1 MEMAME
7 KQRIVIL
14 GGGFGGVYTASELM
28 RRVKRISKHE
38 IDVEVILVSE
48 ENYITFQPLLPE
60 VVSGAV
66 EQLHVISPIRRIA
79 PGAVLYVRH
88 IDKIDVEN
96 KTIQLA
102 PGRVPRTETIHYDH
116 LVIAMGNTLAHGM
129 VPGLYEHAIPFKY
142 LGDALR
148 LRNHV
153 VQMLEEASV
162 CEDAEERQRLL
173 TFTVAGGG
181 FSGVECIAEM
191 EDFLRKAVR
200 AFPNI
205 SETDLRMILVQ
216 SADRILPEMKENL
229 AAYSDKLLRKRG
241 IQIVLNHRLHEVS
254 ADRAIVMN
262 KETKELEVI
271 GSRTVVATVPTE
283 PHSVIR
289 DTPLQCEKGRIVVS
303 DEMESASHPGV
314 WSLGDCAAVPSGEG
328 YTSPP
333 TAQYA
338 VRQATICAENILAT
352 IRNQPRRHFKFAG
365 LGKLASLGGRR
376 AIAEV
381 FGFTFSGF
389 FAWLM
394 WRAIYVEKMPGLD
407 RKIRVFIDWMKDIFL
422 PRDITQLNVHDEQ
435 QVRREHLAAGQT
447 LFHQGDFGDRLYFV
461 VDGEVEV
468 EVDGNVIAT
477 TGKGDVIGEMAL
489 LAHKARSATVRA
501 VQPTDLVSLPS
512 DAFDQ
517 IIKYVPGAADAMNKI
532 HQDRLQRNREEQ
544 TADSATDE

>member
-1 MEMAME
+1 ME

-28 RRVKRISKHE
+28 RRIKRISNWQSKF
-38 IDVEVILVSE
+38 EVVLVSE

-79 PGAVLYVRH
+79 PGVVLYVRH
-88 IDKIDVEN
+88 VNKIDVEN
-96 KTIQLA
+96 KTIQLS
-102 PGRVPRTETIHYDH
+102 PGLVPRTETIAYDH
-116 LVIAMGNTLAHGM
+116 LVIALGNTLAHGM
-129 VPGLYEHAIPFKY
+129 VPGMQEHAIPFKY
-142 LGDALR
+142 LGDALY

-162 CEDAEERQRLL
+162 CQDPEERQRLL

-191 EDFLRKAVR
+191 EDFLKRAVR
-200 AFPNI
+200 SFPNI
-205 SETDLRMILVQ
+205 SENDLRLILVQ

-229 AAYSDKLLRKRG
+229 ANYSDKLLRKRG
-241 IQIVLNHRLHEVS
+241 IQIVLGRRLHEVS
-254 ADRAIVMN
+254 ADRAIVLN
-262 KETKELEVI
+262 KESKELEVI
-271 GSRTVVATVPTE
+271 PTRTVVATVPTE
-283 PHSVIR
+283 PHSVIQQ
-289 DTPLQCEKGRIVVS
+289 TPLECEKGRIKVAEDLESVS
-303 DEMESASHPGV
+303 HKGV

-328 YTSPP
+328 YYSPP

-338 VRQATICAENILAT
+338 VRQATICAKNILAT
-352 IRNQPRRHFKFAG
+352 IRDEPRSHFKFAG

-381 FGFTFSGF
+381 MGFTFSGF

-422 PRDITQLNVHDEQ
+422 PRDITQLNVHNEQ
-435 QVRREHLAAGQT
+435 QVRREHLAVGQT

-461 VDGEVEV
+461 VDGEVEI
-468 EVDGNVIAT
+468 EVDGNVVNK
-477 TGKGDVIGEMAL
+477 TGKGGVIGEMAL
-489 LAHKARSATVRA
+489 LSHNARSATVRA
-501 VQPTDLVSLPS
+501 VDATDLVSLS
-512 DAFDQ
+512 KEAFDE
-517 IIKYVPGAADAMNKI
+517 IITFVPGAADAMSELHERRVQQN
-532 HQDRLQRNREEQ
+532 LAEQ
-544 TADSATDE
+544 TADGASEK